1 MMLLMWALD
10 KRSWEGDGFACC
22 NDSITGAA
30 LPFRPVAQDFFET
43 TPQIVEAQPAKTFS
57 VPPVWLSL
65 AAPCSGKALVI
76 TTRNKELV
84 VDYFRPKFTSIIWS
98 YSRSDYG

>member
-1 MMLLMWALD
+1 MLLMWALD
-10 KRSWEGDGFACC
+10 KLSWEGDGFACC

-43 TPQIVEAQPAKTFS
+43 TPQIVEPQPAKTFS
-57 VPPVWLSL
+57 VPRGMAES
-65 AAPCSGKALVI
+65 CRIGSGKALVI